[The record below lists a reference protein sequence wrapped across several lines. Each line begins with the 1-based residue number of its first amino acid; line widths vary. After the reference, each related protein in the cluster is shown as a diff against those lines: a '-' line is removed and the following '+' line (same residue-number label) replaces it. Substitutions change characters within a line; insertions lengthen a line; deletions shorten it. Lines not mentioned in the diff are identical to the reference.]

1 MRMLSCFSVAV
12 LIDTLAQ
19 AELNAAAQGRSLR
32 EEALMQEIAVLR
44 ANVEDLRVSS
54 VVTRLPEHSMDEA
67 SSSTEIL
74 AKLHEM
80 ELVSVYRLQCDRLTL
95 YLNALLSDTLHATAY
110 SLERAIA

>member
-1 MRMLSCFSVAV
+1 MLSIDV
-12 LIDTLAQ
+12 LIDSLAQ

-44 ANVEDLRVSS
+44 ANVEDLTVSS

-67 SSSTEIL
+67 SSSTELL

-80 ELVSVYRLQCDRLTL
+80 ELVSVYRSQCERPDTFIRTP
-95 YLNALLSDTLHATAY
+95 SDTLHATAC